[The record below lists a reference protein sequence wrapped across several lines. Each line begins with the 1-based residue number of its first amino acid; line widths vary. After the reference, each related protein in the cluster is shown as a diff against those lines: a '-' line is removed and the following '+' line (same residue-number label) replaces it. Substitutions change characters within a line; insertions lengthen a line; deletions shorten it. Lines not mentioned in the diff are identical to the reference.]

1 MRFGEHSVGHKEDAP
16 ESIWSRTG
24 YGGIS
29 MSRKDW
35 RALLHLLAMAG
46 WVAGLVADMEER
58 RWVCLIVA
66 VSLHFL
72 AEGLGGNFGLNLA

>member
-1 MRFGEHSVGHKEDAP
+1 
-16 ESIWSRTG
+16 
-24 YGGIS
+24 